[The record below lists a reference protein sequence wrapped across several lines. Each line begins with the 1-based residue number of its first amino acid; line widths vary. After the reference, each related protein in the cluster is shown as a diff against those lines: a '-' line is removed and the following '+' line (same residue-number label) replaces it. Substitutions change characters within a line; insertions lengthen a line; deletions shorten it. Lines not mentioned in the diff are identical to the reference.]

1 MMLQKR
7 QQQAIAERDSR
18 KANNGI
24 NSKDDLLYH
33 QIAQLLRRQ
42 IETGEFP
49 AGKALPSERRLAE
62 TLSVS
67 RVSVR
72 KAIEELVEQGLLI
85 KKRGSGTYVIERLSQ
100 SLSALHSFTE
110 EIAARGL
117 AADYEC
123 LDTYVGTPTPDE
135 VMSLGIR
142 TSDTITRITRLRRTD
157 GEPLTIQT
165 SAVLQAAMPDP
176 AELGASLY
184 ALMDNYGHRPVR
196 AQQRLSAVA
205 IVGHEAELLQVVP
218 GSPGLQT
225 TRIGYREDGLAVEYT
240 RSLFRGDRWDCI
252 TELTI
257 A

>member
-1 MMLQKR
+1 MARAKHEQR
-7 QQQAIAERDSR
+7 ITPHRDDHRTDGAS
-18 KANNGI
+18 I
-24 NSKDDLLYH
+24 SKDDLLY
-33 QIAQLLRRQ
+33 QKIAQRVKRQ
-42 IETGEFP
+42 IETGEFS

-72 KAIEELVEQGLLI
+72 KAIEELVDQGLLI

-100 SLSALHSFTE
+100 SLSALQSFTE
-110 EIAARGL
+110 ETAARGL
-117 AADYEC
+117 EADNEW

-142 TSDTITRITRLRRTD
+142 TSDVITRISRLRRTD
-157 GEPLTIQT
+157 GDPLTIQT
-165 SAVLQAAMPDP
+165 SSVLQAAMPDP

-184 ALMDNYGHRPVR
+184 ALMDNYGYRPVR
-196 AQQRLSAVA
+196 AQQRLTAVA
-205 IVGHEAELLQVVP
+205 IVGHEADLLKVVP

-225 TRIGYREDGLAVEYT
+225 IRIGYRADGLAVEYT